1 VGNTRGFGNLIDGQH
16 PIWIGDFS
24 GVGHAQVLFYYAG
37 DSNWWLGTVAGGA
50 LSWQLVG
57 NTRGFGNLID
67 GQHPIWIGDFSG
79 VGHAQVLFY
88 YAGDS
93 NWWLGTVAG
102 GALSWQLV
110 GNTRGF
116 GNLIDGQHPIW
127 IGDFSG
133 VGHAQVLFYYAGDS
147 NWWLGTISGGA
158 LSWQLVGNTR
168 GFGNLIDGQHPIWIG
183 DIAGVGHAQVLFY
196 YAGDSNWWLGTISS
210 GALSWQLVGNTRGF
224 GNLID
229 GHHPIWIG
237 DFSGVRHAQVMFYYN
252 GDSNWW
258 LGTVA
263 GGALSWQL
271 VGNTRGFGNL
281 LDGQHPIWIGD
292 IAGVGHAQVL
302 FYYAGDS
309 NWWLGTVTT
318 GALGW
323 QFVGNTRGFGNL
335 LDGHHPIWI
344 GDFAGIRHA
353 QVMFYYNGDSNW
365 WLGSYV

>member
-1 VGNTRGFGNLIDGQH
+1 
-16 PIWIGDFS
+16 
-24 GVGHAQVLFYYAG
+24 
-37 DSNWWLGTVAGGA
+37 
-50 LSWQLVG
+50 
-57 NTRGFGNLID
+57 
-67 GQHPIWIGDFSG
+67 
-79 VGHAQVLFY
+79 
-88 YAGDS
+88 
-93 NWWLGTVAG
+93 
-102 GALSWQLV
+102 
-110 GNTRGF
+110 
-116 GNLIDGQHPIW
+116 
-127 IGDFSG
+127 
-133 VGHAQVLFYYAGDS
+133 
-147 NWWLGTISGGA
+147 
-158 LSWQLVGNTR
+158 
-168 GFGNLIDGQHPIWIG
+168 
-183 DIAGVGHAQVLFY
+183 VLFY